1 MKTIR
6 ISSITITGALASAAM
21 FAQAPRVEFEVAS
34 IRPSGPIQSAADVA
48 KIGVHIDGARV
59 NLNGLSLNDLL
70 GAAYKLKL
78 HQIAGPEWMAS
89 ERFDINGKLPAGSN
103 GDQIQPDRIPP
114 DRIPPDRIQPDRIQP
129 DRIQPDRIPLMIQA
143 LLTDRFGM

>member
-6 ISSITITGALASAAM
+6 ISSITIVGALASAAM
-21 FAQAPRVEFEVAS
+21 FAQTSQTQAPRVEFEVAS
-34 IRPSGPIQSAADVA
+34 IRPSGPIQSAADA
-48 KIGVHIDGARV
+48 ARIGVHIDGARV

-70 GAAYKLKL
+70 GAAYKVKL

-103 GDQIQPDRIPP
+103 GDQIPP
-114 DRIPPDRIQPDRIQP
+114 
-129 DRIQPDRIPLMIQA
+129 MIQA
-143 LLTDRFGM
+143 LLTDRFGMKFHWEKKDFLVYAPV